1 MTTPETI
8 QIDPAELK
16 LPPSMNLEQV
26 DDHAFILTIK
36 RKSRII
42 MQDGRKLLEKLQPVR
57 ARIPAARIEIR
68 ATAPICSKTQ
78 RFLTDE
84 GLIVGP
90 KID

>member
-1 MTTPETI
+1 MTTPEPLK
-8 QIDPAELK
+8 IDPSGLK
-16 LPPSMNLEQV
+16 LPPSMSLEQV
-26 DDHAFILTIK
+26 NDHTFILTIK

-42 MQDGRKLLEKLQPVR
+42 MQDGRKLLEKLQPIR

-78 RFLTDE
+78 RLLTDK
-84 GLIVGP
+84 GFILGP